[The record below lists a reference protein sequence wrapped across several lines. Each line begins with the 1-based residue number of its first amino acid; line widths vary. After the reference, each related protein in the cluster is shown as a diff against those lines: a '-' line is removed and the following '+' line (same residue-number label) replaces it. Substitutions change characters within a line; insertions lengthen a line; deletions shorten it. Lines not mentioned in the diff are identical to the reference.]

1 MPSNEVLIQAP
12 LQFSRAEWR
21 EVYYALQQRVHTLDD
36 HQMDKARLRRILEEI
51 GVEGILAA
59 QYGVSKEKRRR

>member
-1 MPSNEVLIQAP
+1 M
-12 LQFSRAEWR
+12 
-21 EVYYALQQRVHTLDD
+21 LDD
-36 HQMDKARLRRILEEI
+36 EMNKARLRRILEGI